1 MSTKLQVNFPSK
13 PPMDNTASSEFPRSG
28 LSAPLSPALLGLA
41 GQAADAQAGKP
52 HLGFT
57 HFSAAVKTLDGTSG
71 LNFLQ
76 MSHNETP
83 LVNTLDLTRSSVLSR
98 VKSFSSIDLTGTINN
113 TIKLNWAAV
122 AILSDAFDAA
132 APGVDVARMLVVSGN
147 PGDAMQLVN
156 LKSWS
161 VGAVQSA
168 EALNAA
174 YGPVHQFLAGHAYKA
189 YSLYGA
195 TVFVDEAMVVN
206 DASVRIDTQVKSQV
220 FSIEQLFGPQAAVSE
235 SVIGTNAQG
244 ESTAEG
250 LERGSF
256 KGVAIVFAGTGGAN
270 GDIATTG
277 HYELSKDG
285 GASWM
290 SVGGD
295 LSDDTAVYA
304 DKTALLRYVGAEDAE
319 RIQPQSLV
327 VRLIDESG
335 LNGSANYGAAS
346 TGSTI
351 DVSVHGESTA
361 YGADALTLLARSS
374 KAQMTPPPEPPAV
387 TVSSDASDDLVPV
400 GVVGSPVS
408 SLVGWGNAHGGKGI
422 AITGVDTSQG
432 TLYYS
437 TNGGTDWTAV
447 TSPLSD
453 SNALFMRS
461 DGDNRVYFKPAT
473 GLVLRSGDALTIRA
487 WDQSEATE
495 TIFFTTTDDDLNIP
509 EADASL
515 ELQDALADVSSVHEI
530 TTDALAPAAPSA
542 EWQNKPYTLSDEELA
557 ALGLTAEGLA
567 QKAAVEVTAEDVAAA
582 IATSVNASMAKVYG
596 MPQTDSVDL
605 GAMLSQAQ
613 TESGQSGLSSADSDS
628 SVVYLTMADVL
639 SLPATNGVHQLM
651 LSGAAHDKLMLS
663 KGEWIDTGMV
673 VNQDGH
679 TYAVYAGST
688 DASAQLLID
697 QQMLQSLLSN

>member
-1 MSTKLQVNFPSK
+1 
-13 PPMDNTASSEFPRSG
+13 MDNTAISEFPRSG

-98 VKSFSSIDLTGTINN
+98 VKSFNSIDLTGTINN

-374 KAQMTPPPEPPAV
+374 KAQMTPPPVQPAV
-387 TVSSDASDDLVPV
+387 IDSSDASDDLVPV

-408 SLVGWGNAHGGKGI
+408 SLVGWGDAHGGKGI

-530 TTDALAPAAPSA
+530 TTDALTPAAPSA

-567 QKAAVEVTAEDVAAA
+567 QKAAVEVTPEDVAAA

-613 TESGQSGLSSADSDS
+613 TESGLLGLNALSQESD
-628 SVVYLTMADVL
+628 VVHLTMADVL
-639 SLPATNGVHQLM
+639 SLPANNGVHQLM
-651 LSGAAHDKLMLS
+651 LTGDAHDKLMLS
-663 KGEWIDTGMV
+663 KGEWTDTGMV

>member
-1 MSTKLQVNFPSK
+1 
-13 PPMDNTASSEFPRSG
+13 
-28 LSAPLSPALLGLA
+28 
-41 GQAADAQAGKP
+41 
-52 HLGFT
+52 
-57 HFSAAVKTLDGTSG
+57 
-71 LNFLQ
+71 
-76 MSHNETP
+76 
-83 LVNTLDLTRSSVLSR
+83 VLSR

-122 AILSDAFDAA
+122 AILSDAFDAVT
-132 APGVDVARMLVVSGN
+132 PGVDAARMLVVSGN
-147 PGDAMQLVN
+147 TGDAMQLVN

-161 VGAVQSA
+161 VGEVQSA
-168 EALNAA
+168 KALNAA
-174 YGPVHQFLAGHAYKA
+174 YGHVHQFLDGHAYRA

-220 FSIEQLFGPQAAVSE
+220 FSIDELFGSQAQASE
-235 SVIGTNAQG
+235 VAEAMDAQ
-244 ESTAEG
+244 S
-250 LERGSF
+250 GSF
-256 KGVAIVFAGTGGAN
+256 KGVAIVFAGSGGAN

-295 LSDDTAVYA
+295 LSDASAVYA

-319 RIQPQSLV
+319 RIQPQSLMI
-327 VRLIDESG
+327 RLIDESG
-335 LNGSANYGAAS
+335 LNGSADYGAAS

-374 KAQMTPPPEPPAV
+374 RVRMAPPPEQSAV
-387 TVSSDASDDLVPV
+387 SDSSDAGDDLVPV

-408 SLVGWGNAHGGKGI
+408 SLVGWGDAHGDKGI

-437 TNGGTDWTAV
+437 TNGGNTWTEV

-453 SNALFMRS
+453 NNALFMRT

-473 GLVLRSGDALTIRA
+473 GLVLSSGDALTIRA
-487 WDQSEATE
+487 WDQSEVTE
-495 TIFFTTTDDDLNIP
+495 TIFFTTTDDDLTIP

-515 ELQDALADVSSVHEI
+515 EPQDALADVSSVQAI
-530 TTDALAPAAPSA
+530 MTDALDPAAPLT

-567 QKAAVEVTAEDVAAA
+567 QKAAVEVTPEDVADA
-582 IATSVNASMAKVYG
+582 IAASVNASMAKVYA
-596 MPQTDSVDL
+596 MPETDSVDL
-605 GAMLSQAQ
+605 GTMLSQAQ
-613 TESGQSGLSSADSDS
+613 TAAGQLGLNALTQGADL
-628 SVVYLTMADVL
+628 VHLTMADVL
-639 SLPATNGVHQLM
+639 SLPANNGVHQLM
-651 LSGAAHDKLMLS
+651 LSGDANDKLILS
-663 KGEWIDTGMV
+663 KGEWTDTGTV

-697 QQMLQSLLSN
+697 QQMLNSLLPNS